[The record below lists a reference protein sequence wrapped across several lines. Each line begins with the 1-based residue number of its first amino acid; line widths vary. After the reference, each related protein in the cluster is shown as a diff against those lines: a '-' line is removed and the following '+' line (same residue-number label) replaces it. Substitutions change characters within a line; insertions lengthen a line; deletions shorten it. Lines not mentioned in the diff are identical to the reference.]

1 MSNVT
6 YEQAVRS
13 REKVNRMRKRNFRV
27 LECSIR
33 GYKSCSPLIAKVT
46 VFGKTFTIEEWYQK
60 SKGVNG
66 AFVDPDRNPYMMRG
80 ITPDFYEIN
89 RKRFGI
95 NFGQRWYNYLW
106 YVYLESNPEVVQY
119 LSNYGDYS
127 DFFRHR
133 DIHYS
138 QAHSIYSY
146 MYDYEKFKK
155 DALLVEQLVNDV
167 E

>member
-13 REKVNRMRKRNFRV
+13 REKANRMRKRNFRV

-33 GYKSCSPLIAKVT
+33 GYKPCSPLIAKVT

-89 RKRFGI
+89 RKRLGI
-95 NFGQRWYNYLW
+95 KKLKN
-106 YVYLESNPEVVQY
+106 
-119 LSNYGDYS
+119 
-127 DFFRHR
+127 
-133 DIHYS
+133 
-138 QAHSIYSY
+138 
-146 MYDYEKFKK
+146 YEKPKK
-155 DALLVEQLVNDV
+155 TSYPKSKYKPLKGSYPGEFVKINIKYVPVTISVWESRRRVIPKWNRLQRLPAAMSLL
-167 E
+167 